1 MKPELAWRLPFSNHV
16 LSVAASLI
24 PPCSWELGM
33 RVRRLFA
40 LLLVVLAS
48 ATSLASATGP
58 GLQARPSSFTLAAR
72 ERQMWTS
79 ALHDSKFAAMLH
91 ATASTNCEASEPPE
105 PLATP
110 NPLLDVAEPS
120 AKVSVSFIIGTDG
133 RVHSP
138 LILESAGPTED
149 RTILDTVRS
158 WRYRPAMCNGAATE
172 TEGKIEF
179 SSR

>member
-1 MKPELAWRLPFSNHV
+1 MPS
-16 LSVAASLI
+16 
-24 PPCSWELGM
+24 
-33 RVRRLFA
+33 RRLCA
-40 LLLVVLAS
+40 ILLMVLAS
-48 ATSLASATGP
+48 SFCLASAIGP
-58 GLQARPSSFTLAAR
+58 ESRIAAGPSFTLAAR
-72 ERQMWTS
+72 EHQVWPS
-79 ALHDSKFAAMLH
+79 PLHDSKFAAMVH

-110 NPLLDVAEPS
+110 NPLLDIAQPS

-138 LILESAGPTED
+138 LILESAGPAED

-158 WRYRPAMCNGAATE
+158 WRYRPATCNGAATE

>member
-1 MKPELAWRLPFSNHV
+1 MSECAFPGAPGFDM
-16 LSVAASLI
+16 
-24 PPCSWELGM
+24 P
-33 RVRRLFA
+33 VRRLC
-40 LLLVVLAS
+40 LLLLMALSSAPCLAS
-48 ATSLASATGP
+48 AMEPGCEFRWASI
-58 GLQARPSSFTLAAR
+58 
-72 ERQMWTS
+72 
-79 ALHDSKFAAMLH
+79 LHFGGSRTQIWRSPLRDSKFAAMMH
-91 ATASTNCEASEPPE
+91 ATARNNCEASEPPE

-110 NPLLDVAEPS
+110 NPLLKSVEPS

-138 LILESAGPTED
+138 LILESAGAAED

>member
-1 MKPELAWRLPFSNHV
+1 MP
-16 LSVAASLI
+16 
-24 PPCSWELGM
+24 
-33 RVRRLFA
+33 VRRLC
-40 LLLVVLAS
+40 LLLLMVLVS
-48 ATSLASATGP
+48 GRGLALAIGP
-58 GLQARPSSFTLAAR
+58 ELQFAGGPSFTLAAR
-72 ERQMWTS
+72 EHQIWPPPLR
-79 ALHDSKFAAMLH
+79 DSKFAAMVNAL
-91 ATASTNCEASEPPE
+91 ASTNCEASEPPE

-110 NPLLDVAEPS
+110 NPLLDIAPPS

-138 LILESAGPTED
+138 LILESAGAAED

-172 TEGKIEF
+172 TEGKVEF

>member
-1 MKPELAWRLPFSNHV
+1 MSARKLC
-16 LSVAASLI
+16 SL
-24 PPCSWELGM
+24 
-33 RVRRLFA
+33 
-40 LLLVVLAS
+40 LLLVLASSSCLAS
-48 ATSLASATGP
+48 AIGPDLRSLAGPSFGLAT
-58 GLQARPSSFTLAAR
+58 R
-72 ERQMWTS
+72 EHQIWPLP
-79 ALHDSKFAAMLH
+79 LHDSKFAAMVN
-91 ATASTNCEASEPPE
+91 ATASTNCEASAPPE

-110 NPLLDVAEPS
+110 NPLLDIAEPS
-120 AKVSVSFIIGTDG
+120 ARVSVSFIIGTDG

-138 LILESAGPTED
+138 LILESAGAAED

>member
-1 MKPELAWRLPFSNHV
+1 MP
-16 LSVAASLI
+16 
-24 PPCSWELGM
+24 
-33 RVRRLFA
+33 VRRLCS
-40 LLLVVLAS
+40 LLLMALSSATCLAS
-48 ATSLASATGP
+48 AIEPGLRVSTGP
-58 GLQARPSSFTLAAR
+58 ASFTLATR
-72 ERQMWTS
+72 EGELWPPQ
-79 ALHDSKFAAMLH
+79 LHDSKFAAMMR
-91 ATASTNCEASEPPE
+91 ANTNNNCEASAPPE

-110 NPLLDVAEPS
+110 NPLLDTVEPS
-120 AKVSVSFIIGTDG
+120 SKVSVSFIIGTDG

-138 LILESAGPTED
+138 LILESAGAAED